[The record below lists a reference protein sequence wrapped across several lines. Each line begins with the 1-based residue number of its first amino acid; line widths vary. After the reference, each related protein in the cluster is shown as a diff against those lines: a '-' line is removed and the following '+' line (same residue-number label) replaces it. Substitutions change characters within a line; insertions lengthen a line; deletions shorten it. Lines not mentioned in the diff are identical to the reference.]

1 MKHARILSHMHAH
14 TRTCVCAHTHTHN
27 CPGMSEGTC
36 HDQAVL
42 IFQHLSEEAGDDHLW
57 TDHESDLLLHTSM
70 AQHTTAKVL
79 VGKVHLHACM
89 HPSDAE
95 ANTIENSSLYQS
107 WAQGTA
113 TSFGLYFG
121 LVHLNSMCN
130 NWNVR
135 LLSS

>member
-1 MKHARILSHMHAH
+1 MHTYSLTCTHPHIHACAHAH
-14 TRTCVCAHTHTHN
+14 THSHTHTHTHD

-79 VGKVHLHACM
+79 VGKVHLHTCM
-89 HPSDAE
+89 HPSDTE
-95 ANTIENSSLYQS
+95 INKIENSSLY
-107 WAQGTA
+107 
-113 TSFGLYFG
+113 
-121 LVHLNSMCN
+121 
-130 NWNVR
+130 
-135 LLSS
+135 